1 MPRVVLVRHGETDWA
16 REGRHTGITDAP
28 LNPVG
33 EAAAKQLS
41 ERLAGG
47 RYNWV
52 WSSPRQRARRT
63 AELAGF
69 NGTLEIVEDLQ
80 EWNYGRYEGLKTAE
94 IRAEAPD
101 WMVFRDGAPGG
112 ESPSEVSDRADRVVA
127 RLREATG
134 DVLIFS
140 HGHFLR
146 ALAARWLELPL
157 AAGAHFILAPAA
169 VSILGYEHGNR
180 AEPALIR
187 WNGK

>member
-1 MPRVVLVRHGETDWA
+1 MAGFNDGLPCQTQCRELFWSDMGETDWA

-69 NGTLEIVEDLQ
+69 NGTWKSSRTSRNGIT
-80 EWNYGRYEGLKTAE
+80 GGT
-94 IRAEAPD
+94 
-101 WMVFRDGAPGG
+101 RD
-112 ESPSEVSDRADRVVA
+112 
-127 RLREATG
+127 
-134 DVLIFS
+134 
-140 HGHFLR
+140 
-146 ALAARWLELPL
+146 
-157 AAGAHFILAPAA
+157 
-169 VSILGYEHGNR
+169 
-180 AEPALIR
+180 
-187 WNGK
+187 